1 MCLRLRCASCEC
13 AAAAVA
19 QGDVG
24 SVGTRIQALQK
35 KEPHSASGKQRTC
48 QNQPNK
54 QANKR
59 ANKLANEQTR
69 KKNKQTNKQT
79 RHRPLT
85 M

>member
-13 AAAAVA
+13 AAAAVV

-48 QNQPNK
+48 QTQPNK
-54 QANKR
+54 QANKQ
-59 ANKLANEQTR
+59 ANKQ
-69 KKNKQTNKQT
+69 KSKQTSKQASKQASKQGGD
-79 RHRPLT
+79 RSR
-85 M
+85 